1 MLFFP
6 LLFGLKDPCLS
17 PNWPVPWVLHRQTS
31 LSPEPPACP
40 FLFFAPP
47 VLFFVPSLCLS
58 STPPT
63 LFPPFCLGRHPGQ
76 IVALRISLKG
86 CWWSAP
92 PCPSKCARV
101 HLTVHCLEMDY
112 RSRSAKGKENGGYVR
127 SKRRREDVCLPDE
140 GEFSLYK

>member
-6 LLFGLKDPCLS
+6 SLWFERPVSFSKLAGPVGAPQTNIPVTSPTLPVLFY
-17 PNWPVPWVLHRQTS
+17 
-31 LSPEPPACP
+31 
-40 FLFFAPP
+40 FLPP

-63 LFPPFCLGRHPGQ
+63 LFPPFCLGGHPGQ
-76 IVALRISLKG
+76 IVALRILLKG
-86 CWWSAP
+86 CWWSAL

-101 HLTVHCLEMDY
+101 HLTAHCLEMDY
-112 RSRSAKGKENGGYVR
+112 QSRSAKGKENGGYVG
-127 SKRRREDVCLPDE
+127 SKRRRKDVCLPDE